1 VISVRA
7 DIFLLTYTRIDVIF
21 LLRKKMIYCGVELTV
36 SCHKDI
42 IRKVKFVSVEISNK
56 SKYSDGYK

>member
-1 VISVRA
+1 
-7 DIFLLTYTRIDVIF
+7 
-21 LLRKKMIYCGVELTV
+21 MIYCGVELTV